1 MQLTKSEVCLEEI
14 APEILVTA
22 TDGVRVIIISTVIC
36 PRCDRT
42 VKLLDQKGIASVK
55 YVIEDRFHP
64 VLVALRKHLGLEP
77 EAPVDLPAVFVDG
90 VFRWHHLNPAA
101 VLDLSKEFENE
112 AEAAA

>member
-1 MQLTKSEVCLEEI
+1 MQLTKLEVRLEEI
-14 APEILVTA
+14 APEILEAA
-22 TDGVRVIIISTVIC
+22 TDDVRVIIISTVVC

-42 VKLLDQKGIASVK
+42 IKLLNQKGIASVK

-64 VLVALRKHLGLEP
+64 VLVALREYLGLES

-101 VLDLSKEFENE
+101 VLDLAKEFENE
-112 AEAAA
+112 AGAAA